1 MHMLI
6 IALLLQAVLRSFGT
20 HVWRPIDN
28 RLMEESRRTRLVR
41 SPAYDHLVNGKNVR
55 KPFETF
61 CAPPQGKKKRYA
73 RESNQRD
80 CWEWDRWEA
89 WKHTLNL

>member
-1 MHMLI
+1 MLI

-41 SPAYDHLVNGKNVR
+41 SPAYDHLVMARMSGNLLRHFVLHHKAKRKGMRERVIKEIAGNGIGG
-55 KPFETF
+55 KPGNI
-61 CAPPQGKKKRYA
+61 P
-73 RESNQRD
+73 
-80 CWEWDRWEA
+80 
-89 WKHTLNL
+89 